1 MPDPGLPHQVVLPLT
16 RGDVSDI
23 RTGQLAVTC
32 APAPYGC
39 STSERIA
46 MARLGAG
53 DLVLSPTRGAI
64 RSGAIRTHLHNATI
78 AVNITTSAGALG
90 FRVYVHAERQLVVVE
105 GLSASGGESLSGLSF
120 GFRPAPALPPG
131 LFTELRHGAS
141 PAPAPPGPERGPWPG

>member
-23 RTGQLAVTC
+23 RTGKLAVTC
-32 APAPYGC
+32 APAPNGC

-78 AVNITTSAGALG
+78 AVNITTSAGALR

-131 LFTELRHGAS
+131 LFTEQRHGAP
-141 PAPAPPGPERGPWPG
+141 PAPAPPGPGRGPWPG